1 MADNGKERRTHSA
14 EFKYKVI
21 KEALTTDQSVSE
33 ICKKHGISTGQFYK
47 WQEQFLAGAR
57 EGFMGGKSGPTAA
70 EQREIAA
77 LEAKCQR
84 MQNVIAEITAEN
96 IDFKKKLTE

>member
-1 MADNGKERRTHSA
+1 MENGKERRKHGA
-14 EFKYKVI
+14 EFKYKVV

-33 ICKKHGISTGQFYK
+33 LCKKYNISTSQFYK
-47 WQEQFLAGAR
+47 WQEQFLAAAR
-57 EGFMGGKSGPTAA
+57 DGMDGHKSGPSSS
-70 EQREIAA
+70 ESREIAA

-96 IDFKKKLTE
+96 IEFKKKLME